1 MISPSAEGDRAWRP
15 HLIAGAAFVPSSYS
29 GLEQAEQ
36 IKAPAT
42 FSATGALSENGAGE
56 ETRTLDV
63 HLGKVVLYQLSYARK
78 QDGDKIACD
87 VARQQVF

>member
-1 MISPSAEGDRAWRP
+1 MRLLRLSAPCPPDCGAGDQSPPQNKKPRNLFRRR
-15 HLIAGAAFVPSSYS
+15 
-29 GLEQAEQ
+29 
-36 IKAPAT
+36 
-42 FSATGALSENGAGE
+42 ALSENGAGE